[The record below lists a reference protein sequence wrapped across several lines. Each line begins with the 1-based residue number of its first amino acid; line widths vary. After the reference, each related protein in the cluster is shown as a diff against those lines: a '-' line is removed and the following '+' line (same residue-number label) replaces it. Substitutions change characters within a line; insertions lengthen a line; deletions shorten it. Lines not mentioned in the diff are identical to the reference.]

1 METVETNNTIVRKG
15 YEFLKELCSFNAD
28 FNAFGRGKINPI
40 SNRVQYIMNRLDAHN
55 IPYDVDKFKP
65 IAGVPDY
72 EEGQNAFVNIVVR
85 IEGTNTDATT
95 VFLAHH
101 DVVNLGTPNFVAENC
116 QDNTASIANLI
127 DLCVRLSENK
137 PSNNVVIAFVD
148 AEEIVSPS
156 ICGSQRLAQNIL
168 KGIYGNVKYAVNL
181 ELTAN
186 GQNYWMSY
194 NDNASVLA
202 KHIRET
208 HPTTH
213 RVRTP
218 YNDAFIL
225 EKEGVSSVCVGSLT
239 DNNLGQVKTRG
250 YCSTWAMC
258 HSDNDTFDSQAVE
271 GDMDLFVNWLQTL
284 I

>member
-1 METVETNNTIVRKG
+1 METTETNTITIKKG

-28 FNAFGRGKINPI
+28 FNAFGRGKVNPI
-40 SNRVQYIMNRLDAHN
+40 SNRVQYIMNRLEAHN
-55 IPYDVDKFKP
+55 IPYEVDKFRP
-65 IAGVPDY
+65 ILGVPDY

-85 IEGTNTDATT
+85 IEGTNTEATT

-101 DVVNLGTPNFVAENC
+101 DVVNLGTPELVAENA
-116 QDNTASIANLI
+116 QDNTASVANLL
-127 DLCVRLSENK
+127 DLCVQLSNEK

-148 AEEIVSPS
+148 AEEIVSPN

-168 KGIYGNVKYAVNL
+168 NGKYGNVKYAVNL

-194 NDNASVLA
+194 NDNTNILA
-202 KHIRET
+202 QHIREIY
-208 HPTTH
+208 PNTH

-225 EKEGVSSVCVGSLT
+225 EKEGVASVCVGSL
-239 DNNLGQVKTRG
+239 NELNLGQVKSRG
-250 YCSTWAMC
+250 YCFTWSLC
-258 HSDNDTFDSQAVE
+258 HSIEDTFESQAIE
-271 GDMDLFVNWLQTL
+271 EDMDLFVNWLKSL